1 MSPQDKATTERHART
16 LRELVKRQENKVCAD
31 CKHNGTSV
39 FSLFAYTLTPT
50 LDPRWAS
57 WNMCV
62 LVHSSF
68 AWRFMFAPVV
78 YFCAF
83 AALVFTVEW
92 ALTSAKSSRSI
103 LTHGHLSRW
112 RYVFSPLLTPFSLIN
127 LQDRTY
133 KNGAI
138 VLPTYFGKHISNR
151 VMFPQI
157 SEYRSLVVTDP
168 SSDITITISVR

>member
-1 MSPQDKATTERHART
+1 MVHLS
-16 LRELVKRQENKVCAD
+16 
-31 CKHNGTSV
+31 
-39 FSLFAYTLTPT
+39 FSLSLHSYPQT

-68 AWRFMFAPVV
+68 AWRFIFTIVV
-78 YFCAF
+78 SFCVF

-92 ALTSAKSSRSI
+92 VLTSAKSSRSI

-112 RYVFSPLLTPFSLIN
+112 RYVFSPLLTPYSLIN
-127 LQDRTY
+127 QNRTY

-138 VLPTYFGKHISNR
+138 ALPTYTGKHISNR
-151 VMFPQI
+151 AMFPQI
-157 SEYRSLVVTDP
+157 SEYRLLVVTGP
-168 SSDITITISVR
+168 LSDRTITISVR

>member
-1 MSPQDKATTERHART
+1 LQAQWYIY
-16 LRELVKRQENKVCAD
+16 L
-31 CKHNGTSV
+31 
-39 FSLFAYTLTPT
+39 FSLCLQPYPQT

-57 WNMCV
+57 WNTCV

-68 AWRFMFAPVV
+68 AWRFMFPPVV
-78 YFCAF
+78 SFCVF

-92 ALTSAKSSRSI
+92 AITPAKSSRSI
-103 LTHGHLSRW
+103 LTHGHLNRW

-138 VLPTYFGKHISNR
+138 ALPTYTGKHISNR
-151 VMFPQI
+151 AMFPQI
-157 SEYRSLVVTDP
+157 SEYKSFVVTSP
-168 SSDITITISVR
+168 LSDIAITISVR